1 MIVAESAGEVKYS
14 PLPVWLEELMSL
26 YTISEKGKID
36 KTLNGVSTYQIHGQ
50 TVDAVFDSNLVVD
63 NPGAELI
70 TLQHPVVKRI
80 LDEIDGNSQ
89 SLVPVLLSKEGNETA
104 GYLTIWKVSAKN
116 AYESKTTYVAQFIT
130 DTGRVFGPYGND
142 IWNRLV
148 QEKDSFAYN
157 GETVCKI
164 DLESNTL
171 LNNNLHAT
179 FHRMEL
185 EIQNNLQGMV
195 ERKLRALGFAEH
207 RINRIGIANIRNAK
221 MRKLQ
226 KEKEDWQNA
235 FAKGRSVV
243 PDVKH
248 ILTVRING

>member
-1 MIVAESAGEVKYS
+1 M
-14 PLPVWLEELMSL
+14 
-26 YTISEKGKID
+26 
-36 KTLNGVSTYQIHGQ
+36 
-50 TVDAVFDSNLVVD
+50 
-63 NPGAELI
+63 

-116 AYESKTTYVAQFIT
+116 AYESKTTYLAQFIT
-130 DTGRVFGPYGND
+130 DIGRVFGPYGND

-148 QEKDSFAYN
+148 QEKDSFVYN

-164 DLESNTL
+164 DLESNTQ

-226 KEKEDWQNA
+226 KEKEDRQNA